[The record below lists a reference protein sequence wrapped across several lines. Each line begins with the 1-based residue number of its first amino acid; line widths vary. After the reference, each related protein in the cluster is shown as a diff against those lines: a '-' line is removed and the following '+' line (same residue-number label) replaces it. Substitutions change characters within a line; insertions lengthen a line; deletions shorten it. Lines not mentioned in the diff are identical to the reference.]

1 MNMKKVIPF
10 LLFVVFGLSLKAQ
23 IINADRNNNLFSADT
38 TSMQN
43 EIRVK
48 LDGKTKF
55 TDYKIIS
62 KNFDTTFVDTT
73 LTLNKYF
80 KFNYIRKDNFELL
93 PFHNLGQTFSKLGY
107 SFENTSLQ
115 PGIGASAK
123 QFNYFPVEEI
133 QYYHVPTPTSE
144 LMYRSG
150 MQQGQVLDAF
160 LTLNT
165 SKQLNFSIAYKGLR
179 SLGKYR
185 YALASHGNF
194 RTTFNYISKNESY
207 LARGH
212 FSSFDLFNNENGGLT
227 DESIAFFENNDPNYI
242 ERARLEVNHV
252 DADNM
257 FEGKRYYL
265 EQKLILFSKKSEIE
279 RHNKSIIEKTEQ
291 ERISQKEILA
301 KLDTVQN
308 LDSLAIAKMLQQDS
322 LAIEKIIAKKD
333 SVQKLIEN
341 IKIDSTQLISL
352 DNKKYLSLSAGHN
365 FTYETQHYRFY
376 QAARNDIYGD
386 AFESTIADHT
396 SYQKMNNEVNVG
408 IDGPI
413 IGQLRAKANYFNYN
427 YHYNSILYFDLNT
440 VNDKLKGNFLAIGA
454 DWNKQVGNFL
464 LKADANK
471 IISGD
476 LTGNHYKGLAQ
487 FKKDSVFAI
496 QSYVELISKSP
507 EFNKLLFQSD
517 YLAYNWQNNFKN
529 EEIKQAVLQT
539 NYKNYIDIKASY
551 SILDNYTYFNEE
563 AKPVQA
569 TETIN
574 YLKIKASS
582 SLTYRKFTLDNTVM
596 YQQVSKGAD
605 IFRVPEIVTRNT
617 LYYSNYFFKGKP
629 LYLQT
634 GVTFKYFTPFKANAY
649 NPLLSEFVLQN
660 TKEIGDYPIVDFF
673 VNMQVRRT
681 RLYFNFENIT
691 AAYTGRNYFAAPNY
705 PYRDFTFR
713 FGLVW
718 NFFI

>member
-1 MNMKKVIPF
+1 MKKVVTV
-10 LLFVVFGLSLKAQ
+10 LFFIFFGLSLKAQ

-38 TSMQN
+38 TSMQK
-43 EIRVK
+43 EITVK
-48 LDGKTKF
+48 LDGKTKY

-107 SFENTSLQ
+107 SFENSSLI

-123 QFNYFPVEEI
+123 QFNYFPVEAI

-165 SKQLNFSIAYKGLR
+165 SKQLNLSIAYKGLR

-194 RTTFNYISKNESY
+194 RTTFNYISKNERY

-227 DESIAFFENNDPNYI
+227 EESLTFFENNDPNYI

-265 EQKLILFSKKSEIE
+265 EQKLVLFSKKNEIE
-279 RHNKSIIEKTEQ
+279 RHNKSIVEKTEQ
-291 ERISQKEILA
+291 EIKNQRNVLA
-301 KLDTVQN
+301 KFDTVQN
-308 LDSLAIAKMLQQDS
+308 LDSLAIATMLQQDS
-322 LAIEKIIAKKD
+322 LAIEKIISKKD

-341 IKIDSTQLISL
+341 IKIDSTQLISFE
-352 DNKKYLSLSAGHN
+352 NKKLMSFTAGHN

-376 QAARNDIYGD
+376 QTARNDIYGD
-386 AFESTIADHT
+386 AFENKIEDHT
-396 SYQKMNNEVNVG
+396 SYQKMNNEVNLG
-408 IDGPI
+408 LEGPI
-413 IGQLRAKANYFNYN
+413 FGQLRAKANYFNYN
-427 YHYNSILYFDLNT
+427 YHYNSILYFDSNT
-440 VNDKLKGNFLAIGA
+440 VNDKLKGNFLAVGA
-454 DWNKQVGNFL
+454 DWNTQIGNFN
-464 LKADANK
+464 LKADASK

-476 LTGNHYKGLAQ
+476 LTGNHYKALAQ
-487 FKKDSVFAI
+487 YKKDSLFSI
-496 QSYVELISKSP
+496 QSYVEIVSKSP

-629 LYLQT
+629 LFIQT

-660 TKEIGDYPIVDFF
+660 TTEIGDYPIVDIF

-691 AAYTGRNYFAAPNY
+691 ASFTGRNYYAAPNY